1 MVDSTSDNASQSQ
14 QVTNTQAE
22 TTLQTGSFT
31 KGGKRRSRSRSQS
44 KSHSRSKKYG
54 GKKTRGKKAKGKKGT
69 KKRGV
74 SSKLRAWINHVKAF
88 SKKHGIKYN
97 MALKN
102 GKCKAEF
109 HKHH

>member
-1 MVDSTSDNASQSQ
+1 MAEPETQDNGFKSSDTQSSLGSSK
-14 QVTNTQAE
+14 VTE
-22 TTLQTGSFT
+22 
-31 KGGKRRSRSRSQS
+31 GGKRRR
-44 KSHSRSKKYG
+44 HSRSHSKHNKSNKYG

-88 SKKHGIKYN
+88 SKKHGMKYN